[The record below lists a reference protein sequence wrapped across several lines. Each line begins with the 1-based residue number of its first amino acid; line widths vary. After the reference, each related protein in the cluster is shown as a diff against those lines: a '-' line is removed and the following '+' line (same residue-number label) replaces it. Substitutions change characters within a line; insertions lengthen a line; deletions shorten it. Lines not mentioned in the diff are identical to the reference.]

1 MFKMTSLDIVRAD
14 ATSKIGASALVARC
28 NTHAVA
34 KASSRGRHI
43 ALPGEL
49 PNFAGLYRIQRDE
62 VGPLGVYICNDLHI
76 SSRLIPYLR
85 SQAWLSSD
93 VVPHYLRREVLS
105 ANEEQ
110 WTDQPQITKRYCDD
124 VSIFAVTKSLIGY
137 GHWFID
143 ILPRFWLHAQ
153 LRGEA
158 TKRIRVILPS
168 CTPKFGYELLEML
181 GQNLEPFVFS
191 PDKEVVQA
199 ELAIVPTL
207 VHNEYTFHRAF
218 IDFIA
223 FLRARVGPGRS
234 DRHERLFVSRRKY
247 KDRSTGRARGLENEA
262 EIEATLAARGFK
274 TIFNEELSLADK
286 MALYGGAKV
295 LCGEAGAA
303 LEHAM
308 FMGEDS
314 LVISLG
320 AVNDVQCQIAKL
332 IGHRIAFLPTVTN
345 DRAGFASLLIDNA
358 KLVNLLS
365 TLGL

>member
-1 MFKMTSLDIVRAD
+1 MFKTASLDIVRTD
-14 ATSKIGASALVARC
+14 ASSKIGASALVARC
-28 NTHAVA
+28 NAYTVA
-34 KASSRGRHI
+34 KANSRGGHI
-43 ALPGEL
+43 ALPGE
-49 PNFAGLYRIQRDE
+49 PSTFAGLYRVQQDE

-110 WTDQPQITKRYCDD
+110 WTDQPQITKRYCDE
-124 VSIFAVTKSLIGY
+124 VSIFAVSKSLIGY

-158 TKRIRVILPS
+158 TKKIRVILPS
-168 CTPKFGYELLEML
+168 YTPKFGYELLEML

-191 PDKEVVQA
+191 PDKEVIQA

-207 VHNEYTFHRAF
+207 VHNDYTFHAAF

-234 DRHERLFVSRRKY
+234 DGHERLFVSRRKFR
-247 KDRSTGRARGLENEA
+247 DRTTGRPRGLENEP
-262 EIEATLAARGFK
+262 EIEATLAACGFR
-274 TIFNEELSLADK
+274 TIFVEELSLADK
-286 MALYGGAKV
+286 MSLFGGAKV
-295 LCGEAGAA
+295 LCGEAGTA

-308 FMGEDS
+308 FMDEDS
-314 LVISLG
+314 LVLSLG
-320 AVNDVQCQIAKL
+320 AVNNTQCQIAKL
-332 IGHRIAFLPTVTN
+332 MGHRIVFLPTVTS
-345 DRAGFASLLIDNA
+345 DRSGFASLLVDNG

-365 TLGL
+365 MLGL